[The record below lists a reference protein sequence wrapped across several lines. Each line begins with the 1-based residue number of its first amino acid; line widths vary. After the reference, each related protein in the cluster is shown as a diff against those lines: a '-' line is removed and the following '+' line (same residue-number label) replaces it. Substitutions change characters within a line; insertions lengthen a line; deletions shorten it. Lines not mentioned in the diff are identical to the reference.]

1 MKGKKIFTK
10 DEINEIKSLIKE
22 KLKAPQNKQKG
33 IREKI
38 RCKGFYWEDFHP
50 RTESPKV
57 EYNIE
62 NFERLISQ
70 GDIVINND

>member
-1 MKGKKIFTK
+1 MKGKKTFTK

-22 KLKAPQNKQKG
+22 KLEAPKNEQKG
-33 IREKI
+33 IRNKI
-38 RCKGFYWEDFHP
+38 RRKGFYWEDFHP

-62 NFERLISQ
+62 NFEKLISQ
-70 GDIVINND
+70 RNITINND